1 MKSTLKSIGPSI
13 DYWKHRLRL
22 RSGGASVDYWKRRSR
37 WRLDGAS
44 GRFLVRRSAEH
55 MVVEHCNLW
64 CKGCDHSS
72 PDFPA
77 KFSDVDRFAS
87 DITALRKVLRV
98 KTFKLVGGEPLL
110 HPKIITFARIVK
122 DSGIARDVELWTNG
136 LLLHEAT
143 AELFDNVDT
152 VHVSRYPGVKI
163 VMKAPRMDEIARA
176 HGIRFDVENKPTFRE
191 STLDMPDHDA
201 ARNQEVFRTCTMA
214 HSESCH
220 TIHEG
225 YYFKCSL
232 AEILRRRARIERS
245 VDGLPLHA
253 PGLRQRLEEYL
264 ARTTPLVTCAWCM
277 GSNGKDFPHRQLTKA
292 ERTVSVG
299 KRKTWLMVEQADK
312 RL

>member
-1 MKSTLKSIGPSI
+1 MKSTINSIGPRI
-13 DYWKHRLRL
+13 RYWKDRLHL
-22 RSGGASVDYWKRRSR
+22 RSGAASLDYWQRRSR

-44 GRFLVRRSAEH
+44 GRFLVRRSVEH

-77 KFSDVDRFAS
+77 KFSDLEQFTA
-87 DITALRKVLRV
+87 DIAALRKVLRV

-110 HPKIITFARIVK
+110 HPGIAAFAKIVK

-163 VMKAPRMDEIARA
+163 VFKGPRMDEIARL
-176 HGIRFDVENKPTFRE
+176 HGIRFDVENKSTFRE
-191 STLDMPDHDA
+191 STLDAPNHDVE
-201 ARNQEVFRTCTMA
+201 RNQEVFRTCTLT

-232 AEILRRRARIERS
+232 AEIIRRRAKIERS
-245 VDGLPLHA
+245 VDGIRLDA
-253 PGLRQRLEEYL
+253 PHLRRRLEAYL
-264 ARTTPLVTCAWCM
+264 ASAAPLAACAWCL
-277 GSNGKDFPHRQLTKA
+277 GSGGRNFAHRQLSKV
-292 ERTVSVG
+292 ERDASVN
-299 KRKTWLMVEQADK
+299 KRKTWLMVEQTA
-312 RL
+312 RLP